1 MTTVTLHARSREV
14 KHLTK
19 VSEREKRLNYVLMK
33 SKKNQHINGCES
45 PIMEKYYEKKD
56 PRVVLERIIK
66 KVIQDGEING

>member
-45 PIMEKYYEKKD
+45 PIMEKY
-56 PRVVLERIIK
+56 
-66 KVIQDGEING
+66 